1 MPIRGSFA
9 GASAR
14 AYGLGAG
21 GVVGPGDFES
31 IATTTAVGSTA
42 DVTFSS
48 IAQTYTHLQLRMIIK
63 NHTTNTNQ
71 TRIQFNSDTATNYSF
86 HAMGAVN
93 ETTSGSSGVTQA
105 HIYIGNHPSSS
116 VASTFSVFIVDILDY
131 TNTNK
136 YKTTRTI
143 RGTSLNNTDSS
154 IELRSGSW
162 RNTAAISTIRIFPG
176 ADSFG
181 IYSSFALY
189 GVKA

>member
-1 MPIRGSFA
+1 MPIVGSFA

-21 GVVGPGDFES
+21 ILVGGAFDS
-31 IATTTAVGSTA
+31 ISTTTAVGSTA

-63 NHTTNTNQ
+63 NHTANTNQ
-71 TRIQFNSDTATNYSF
+71 TRIQFNSDTATNYSW
-86 HAMGAVN
+86 HSMGAAH
-93 ETTSGSSGVTQA
+93 ETTTGVSGVTQA
-105 HIYIGNHPSSS
+105 HIHIGNHPSSS
-116 VASTFSVFIVDILDY
+116 VASTFAVFIVDILDY

-136 YKTTRTI
+136 YKTTRSI
-143 RGTSLNNTDSS
+143 NGTSLNNTDGL
-154 IELRSGSW
+154 ENFRSGSW

-189 GVKA
+189 GVNA